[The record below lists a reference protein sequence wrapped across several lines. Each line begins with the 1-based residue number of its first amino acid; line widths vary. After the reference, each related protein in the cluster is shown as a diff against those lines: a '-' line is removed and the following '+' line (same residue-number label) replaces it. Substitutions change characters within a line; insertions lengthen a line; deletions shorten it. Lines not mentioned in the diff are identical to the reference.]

1 MNDPLRP
8 CEQEEPCVERG
19 EADPRASHPAPA
31 IGKLSGEE
39 LLTTTRSVRR
49 RLDLERPVDIRLVH
63 AALSDALQAPNGSND
78 QPWQWVV
85 VTDAGS
91 RRRLAECYRRAA
103 RPYLEAMADQAA
115 EEPGRTGVWRA
126 SAHLAEHLHRV
137 PVLVVPCLSLS
148 PGDFE
153 ERFRKLGLPAP
164 VDHVAHSVYY
174 GSIWPAMW
182 SLMLALRLRGLA
194 CAVTA
199 LHLAHA
205 QEAAEILRLPDH
217 VTQAGLLAVAHPTG
231 TSFRPAPRRGVEEVV
246 HQDFWRS

>member
-1 MNDPLRP
+1 VNDPFRP
-8 CEQEEPCVERG
+8 HKEEEPSVVG
-19 EADPRASHPAPA
+19 EECGPRAAHAAPA
-31 IGKLSGEE
+31 TGRLSGEE

-49 RLDLERPVDIRLVH
+49 RLDLDRPVDLRLVH
-63 AALSDALQAPNGSND
+63 AALSTALQAPNGSND
-78 QPWQWVV
+78 QPWQWIV

-103 RPYLEAMADQAA
+103 RPYLEAMAAQAA
-115 EEPGRTGVWRA
+115 EEPERTGVWRA
-126 SAHLAEHLHRV
+126 SVHLAEHLHRV

-148 PGDFE
+148 PEDFE
-153 ERFRKLGLPAP
+153 EKFRSMGFSAR

-199 LHLAHA
+199 LHLACA
-205 QEAAEILRLPDH
+205 REAAEILRLPKH
-217 VTQAGLLAVAHPTG
+217 VTQAGLMAVAHPKG
-231 TSFRPAPRRGVEEVV
+231 TSFRPAPRRSVEEVV

>member
-1 MNDPLRP
+1 MR
-8 CEQEEPCVERG
+8 EEKTG
-19 EADPRASHPAPA
+19 GTGGHEAAPA
-31 IGKLSGEE
+31 AGQLSGEE

-49 RLDLERPVDIRLVH
+49 RLDLERPVDIRLVRE
-63 AALSDALQAPNGSND
+63 ALSDALQAPNGSND
-78 QPWQWVV
+78 QPWQWIV
-85 VTDAGS
+85 VTDAER

-115 EEPGRTGVWRA
+115 GEPERTGVWHA
-126 SAHLAEHLHRV
+126 SVHLSEHLHRV
-137 PVLVVPCLSLS
+137 PVLVVPCLNAS

-153 ERFRKLGLPAP
+153 ERFTSLGFPAP

-199 LHLAHA
+199 LHVARA
-205 QEAAEILRLPDH
+205 QEAAEVLRLPDH

-231 TSFRPAPRRGVEEVV
+231 TSFRPARRKNIEEVL
-246 HQDFWRS
+246 HQDFWRPGR